1 MAIRANPGATEWR
14 AITGAFHEEGGKL
27 RVGAP
32 CLDFGDETLDAKA
45 VELALEKPAAFK
57 FEIDEQ
63 NRVAF
68 SGAGKI
74 KFSRSYA
81 GSEVASSGVA
91 GIFVKSGKVFVCF
104 PRRLSRVRRD
114 LNATETARPPPF
126 HSGVTRRHVRR

>member
-14 AITGAFHEEGGKL
+14 AITVRFHEEGGKL

-81 GSEVASSGVA
+81 GSEVAPSGVS
-91 GIFVKSGKVFVCF
+91 GIFVKSGKVFVCSLDVF
-104 PRRLSRVRRD
+104 R
-114 LNATETARPPPF
+114 E
-126 HSGVTRRHVRR
+126 